1 MSVRS
6 FTVLLASL
14 ALLTVA
20 HAEPAQQT
28 TGAMQGLQLNRDQPV
43 KIESDALE
51 VRDKSH
57 QATFMGS
64 VKLTQGDTIL
74 QCKLL
79 VIFYEDTSAAP
90 AATKKSAPVAQK
102 GGGPGVPGGQQIKR
116 AEAKGDV
123 LVTQKDQTAKGD
135 NGVFDVKANTVTLT
149 GNVVVTQGTNVL
161 RGDRMVVNLDTGV
174 ARVESEKTKRVEGL
188 FNPSTT
194 PPPAAAPAPAPA
206 PTAPQ
211 KNAKPPPVA
220 PPAAKATPGAPTRI
234 N

>member
-14 ALLTVA
+14 ALVTVA

-28 TGAMQGLQLNRDQPV
+28 TGAMQGLQLSRDQPV

-74 QCKLL
+74 QCKTLI
-79 VIFYEDTSAAP
+79 IFYEDNAAP
-90 AATKKSAPVAQK
+90 ASSKKGAPATAQK
-102 GGGPGVPGGQQIKR
+102 GIGGAGSQQIKR

-135 NGVFDVKANTVTLT
+135 NGVFDIKSNTVTLI

-161 RGDRMVVNLDTGV
+161 RGERMVVNLDTGV
-174 ARVESEKTKRVEGL
+174 ARVESEKTRRVEGL

-194 PPPAAAPAPAPA
+194 PPPAAAPAPVPTSA
-206 PTAPQ
+206 PTASP
-211 KNAKPPPVA
+211 KN
-220 PPAAKATPGAPTRI
+220 T
-234 N
+234 